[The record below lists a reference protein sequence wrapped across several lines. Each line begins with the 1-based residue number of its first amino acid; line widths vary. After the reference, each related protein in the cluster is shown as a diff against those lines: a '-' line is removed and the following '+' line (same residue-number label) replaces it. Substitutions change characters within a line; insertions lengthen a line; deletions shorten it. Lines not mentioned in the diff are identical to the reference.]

1 AADSRIHIVKLKNYL
16 ERFGNEVPAVF
27 DQTTL
32 FQKDQSNGFSRDRLF
47 SPYDSKVLHSLC
59 FDVDL
64 IGRNAEDLC
73 QSRLHFG
80 EIRQQFR
87 TLRKDIRIDV
97 ADLVAFFS
105 NEVGGVAKKFQTRD
119 SFISIV
125 RVGKHFTDIAEATC
139 SEQCIRYRVA

>member
-1 AADSRIHIVKLKNYL
+1 MHFAGDMNSLNRHSARHQRLVNSMNAADSRIHIVKLKNYL

-73 QSRLHFG
+73 QSRL
-80 EIRQQFR
+80 
-87 TLRKDIRIDV
+87 
-97 ADLVAFFS
+97 
-105 NEVGGVAKKFQTRD
+105 
-119 SFISIV
+119 
-125 RVGKHFTDIAEATC
+125 
-139 SEQCIRYRVA
+139 